1 MPDASLIK
9 TRVSGPA
16 YRIHTHRLV
25 IRCWDP
31 ADAFLLQAAVHESL
45 DHLLPW
51 MPWASSEPEDIQ
63 VKIERLR
70 TFRGKFDL
78 NQDFIYGIFNED
90 QTRVLGGTGLH
101 TRLESDAREIG
112 YWIHKDFINQ
122 GLATEISA
130 ALTKV
135 AFEVSKMNRVE
146 IHCASDNVR
155 SAAVPKKLGYTHE
168 ATLPRRTLLSDGK
181 YHDTMIW
188 ALFRDEYEESP
199 ASKAEIQAFDCMG
212 RQII

>member
-16 YRIHTHRLV
+16 YRIHTQRLV

-31 ADAFLLQAAVHESL
+31 ADAFMLQAAVHESL

-78 NQDFIYGIFNED
+78 NQGLIYGIFNED

-135 AFEVSKMNRVE
+135 AFEV
-146 IHCASDNVR
+146 
-155 SAAVPKKLGYTHE
+155 
-168 ATLPRRTLLSDGK
+168 
-181 YHDTMIW
+181 
-188 ALFRDEYEESP
+188 
-199 ASKAEIQAFDCMG
+199 
-212 RQII
+212 